1 MKAENSRLFSNA
13 ALSTFRCEIKT
24 PGLILALKISPD
36 VTVTKQLSVRFRFNT
51 LWKTEAAKNTNLG
64 S

>member
-24 PGLILALKISPD
+24 AGLILALKISPD
-36 VTVTKQLSVRFRFNT
+36 VTVTKQLSVRFNT
-51 LWKTEAAKNTNLG
+51 LWKTEAAKNTNLC